1 MRGALSFICML
12 LALITFDFAAN
23 ANVNQGVIGGL
34 LAANI
39 IYSSIIFYVG
49 YKEKISYP
57 TMAAMLLI
65 IAGVMCVSVKDSQL
79 K

>member
-1 MRGALSFICML
+1 MML
-12 LALITFDFAAN
+12 LIVTFAFAAN

-39 IYSSIIFYVG
+39 IYTSIIFYIG

-57 TMAAMLLI
+57 TMAAMLLV
-65 IAGVMCVSVKDSQL
+65 IAGVMCVSVKDEI
-79 K
+79 KDP